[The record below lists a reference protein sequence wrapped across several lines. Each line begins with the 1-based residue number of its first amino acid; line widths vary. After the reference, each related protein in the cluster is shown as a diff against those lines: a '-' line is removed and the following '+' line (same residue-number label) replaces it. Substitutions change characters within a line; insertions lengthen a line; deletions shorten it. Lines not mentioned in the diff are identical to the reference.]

1 MLVSTH
7 SEVTLLTLQSH
18 SQELEE
24 LLEDIRKDMSK
35 LQGSQCAP
43 FSFVH
48 AVSSAWH
55 AGAVHSPFLRH
66 QQLSDQMSP
75 PPWNFPPISPIRCPS
90 YNFMQQIPI
99 IQAYGCAVPVSWWAD
114 HLFYLKTA
122 HTEQCKEHRA
132 RENAKKSSARKL
144 RCHIPGPTHLPQVL
158 SSAFQPLTATIWK
171 KDDKNTMLCFIL
183 NNSFGQSL
191 F

>member
-43 FSFVH
+43 FSLVH

-75 PPWNFPPISPIRCPS
+75 PP
-90 YNFMQQIPI
+90 
-99 IQAYGCAVPVSWWAD
+99 
-114 HLFYLKTA
+114 
-122 HTEQCKEHRA
+122 
-132 RENAKKSSARKL
+132 
-144 RCHIPGPTHLPQVL
+144 
-158 SSAFQPLTATIWK
+158 
-171 KDDKNTMLCFIL
+171 
-183 NNSFGQSL
+183 
-191 F
+191 